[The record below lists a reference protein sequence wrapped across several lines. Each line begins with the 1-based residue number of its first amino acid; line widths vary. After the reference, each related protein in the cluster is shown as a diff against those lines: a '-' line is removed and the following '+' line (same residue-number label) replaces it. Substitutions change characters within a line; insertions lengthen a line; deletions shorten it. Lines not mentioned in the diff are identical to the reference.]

1 MRRLLILLV
10 ISTISYGSSAF
21 AQSTLPAPVQVN
33 GSAGQFR
40 MDFDISAACP
50 GGTTSAPGMATL
62 CGNSN
67 TVTLSVNGAS
77 AFVLQPGQPGPTGPM
92 GPQGPAGAAGATGA
106 NGAQGP
112 TGPIGATGPTGATGP
127 KGPAGPAGAIGPH
140 GPAGPA
146 GAIGPQGPAGMAGP
160 TGAIGPQ
167 GSVGPIGPTGPTGA
181 TGAQGPTGAI
191 GARGPTGHTGAIG
204 PQGSAGPI
212 GATGATGATGSQ
224 GPAGLVG
231 PQGPGGEMGP
241 SGPAGPQGPIGPAG
255 AQGTPGVVAAPID
268 YALVTHAGLVSAGAQ
283 SWPMPSTTSELFGD
297 IVRVQVD
304 LTNASQVRVYAQIGN
319 AYGPSGSN
327 IFCQYSLDG
336 GNTWN
341 QLTKAS
347 PASSTGAQLSVWASV
362 PSAAQQDVL
371 VRAVSSDGN
380 YGDVDIEAVHM
391 QVR

>member
-10 ISTISYGSSAF
+10 ISTISYCSSAF

-40 MDFDISAACP
+40 MDFDISASCP

-77 AFVLQPGQPGPTGPM
+77 AFVLQPGQPGPTGPI
-92 GPQGPAGAAGATGA
+92 GPQGPAGATGATGA

-112 TGPIGATGPTGATGP
+112 AGPIGATGLAGATGP

-146 GAIGPQGPAGMAGP
+146 GANGPQGPAGIAGP
-160 TGAIGPQ
+160 AGAIGPQ
-167 GSVGPIGPTGPTGA
+167 GSVGAIGPTGPTGA
-181 TGAQGPTGAI
+181 TGAQGPAGAI
-191 GARGPTGHTGAIG
+191 GPRGPAGHTGAIG
-204 PQGSAGPI
+204 PQGS
-212 GATGATGATGSQ
+212 
-224 GPAGLVG
+224 
-231 PQGPGGEMGP
+231 GGEMGP
-241 SGPAGPQGPIGPAG
+241 SGPVGPQGPIGPAG
-255 AQGTPGVVAAPID
+255 AQGPPGVVAAPID
-268 YALVTHAGLVSAGAQ
+268 YALVTHAGLASAGSQ

-319 AYGPSGSN
+319 TYGPSGSN
-327 IFCQYSLDG
+327 IFCEYSLDG

-347 PASSTGAQLSVWASV
+347 AASATGAQLSVWAPV